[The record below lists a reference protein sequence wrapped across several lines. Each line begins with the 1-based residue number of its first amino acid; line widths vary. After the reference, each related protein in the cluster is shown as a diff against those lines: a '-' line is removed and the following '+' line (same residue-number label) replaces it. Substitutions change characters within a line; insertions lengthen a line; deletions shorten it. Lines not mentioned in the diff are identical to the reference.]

1 MYKLLTI
8 NGFEIPDAD
17 GDLQISESEKINEY
31 QGEDGHTTIEEIRQ
45 GIISLSVSFD
55 VLSEDM
61 LNKIKST
68 LSIVST
74 VDIYNPLKKETET
87 RKMKVSGIKVKRV
100 CYKQNTSLWSLSFN
114 LDEL

>member
-8 NGFEIPDAD
+8 NGIEMPDAD
-17 GDLQISESEKINEY
+17 GDFQISENDKINEY

-45 GIISLSVSFD
+45 GIISLSVSFS

-61 LNKIKST
+61 LNRIKSA
-68 LSIVST
+68 LSMVST
-74 VDIYNPLKKETET
+74 VEMYNPLTKEMET
-87 RKMKVSGIKVKRV
+87 KKMKVSGTKVKRV